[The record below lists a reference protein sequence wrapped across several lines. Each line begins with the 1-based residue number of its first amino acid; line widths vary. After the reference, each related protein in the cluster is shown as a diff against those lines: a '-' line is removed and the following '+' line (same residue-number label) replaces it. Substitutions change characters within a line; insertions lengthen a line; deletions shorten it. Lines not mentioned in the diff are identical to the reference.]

1 MDMREICDAAGVR
14 VMLVPQ
20 AHWNDEEIAVVKLG
34 ELRRIAEQAER
45 RALTADRR
53 ESERIVHSQERL
65 RGALAQLG
73 FAVEGDLP
81 TLVERACGAL
91 LGQESALSASARPS
105 EVQQGLLETPV
116 RFPVTCVRE
125 RAERTE
131 AENRALRQLLAVHV
145 SGASLYTDDGEL
157 QENTQRPFIDFY
169 LDTPADI
176 QRKLQERAG
185 AAARLLE
192 TPVHPIGLSIKAQS
206 AIGRWVS
213 ESMDQA
219 VANGASGPGIPDEL
233 VEIALWLH
241 ALAELAESERAGDV
255 PQSVERVS

>member
-73 FAVEGDLP
+73 VAAEGDLP

-91 LGQESALSASARPS
+91 LGQENALSASARPS

-116 RFPVTCVRE
+116 RFPVTCVAGPRQAGLIEEEDLHGFVFNELDNAKISAYVGVVRSPRE
-125 RAERTE
+125 FVEY
-131 AENRALRQLLAVHV
+131 LR
-145 SGASLYTDDGEL
+145 SLQSLDFSDARPVDDDGDSP
-157 QENTQRPFIDFY
+157 N
-169 LDTPADI
+169 
-176 QRKLQERAG
+176 
-185 AAARLLE
+185 
-192 TPVHPIGLSIKAQS
+192 AQ
-206 AIGRWVS
+206 AC
-213 ESMDQA
+213 
-219 VANGASGPGIPDEL
+219 ASD
-233 VEIALWLH
+233 
-241 ALAELAESERAGDV
+241 
-255 PQSVERVS
+255 RVSDAQAPGARP